1 MRAIAFTL
9 ALTLSLGL
17 AAQDD
22 TGIRDLIRKL
32 DDSEF
37 QVREDAFNALVK
49 LGSKAV
55 AALKEAAEKG
65 ESPEVKLRA
74 SEALKAIEL
83 AEKTAQV
90 YREPALV
97 TADFKET
104 PVAKAIEEIARQ
116 AGVKVEGLALAPE
129 AALTLKLEGVSLLE
143 AMDRVC
149 ALQEQ
154 LSWSERGDAAIAL
167 AKEKHVPGPAAYAG
181 PFRLRVA
188 DLTITRKTDFKETTT
203 TATLVLASDHLQY
216 LKPLSRVRFEIAKA
230 VDDKGAELAVK
241 PALGADNVIM
251 GGGGMVIMG
260 VGGLGG
266 DNALHRTFNA
276 TGFGPGATGVKS
288 LRGTATFSFPLA
300 HTTLKFSAPA
310 SNDRESAGDFAFRIV
325 ALRGKAIEFE
335 VARAKGN
342 EPLPQDEIE
351 RRLDMESFVLVDGD
365 GKEHK
370 AESVTPAGGEA
381 IMIGPGGV
389 ERKVRY
395 RAAFDIR
402 PQNAK
407 EWRFRF
413 IDRTF
418 DKTVAFEFGDV
429 RVP

>member
-1 MRAIAFTL
+1 MRAMAIAL
-9 ALTLSLGL
+9 GLSLSLG
-17 AAQDD
+17 AQDD
-22 TGIRDLIRKL
+22 TAIKDLIRKL

-49 LGSKAV
+49 MGAKAV
-55 AALKEAAEKG
+55 PALKEAAEKG
-65 ESPEVKLRA
+65 DSPEVKLRA
-74 SEALKAIEL
+74 SEALRAIDL
-83 AEKTAQV
+83 AEKTGQV
-90 YREPALV
+90 YRDPALV
-97 TADFKET
+97 TADFKGE
-104 PVAKAIEEIARQ
+104 PLAKAIEEIARQ
-116 AGVKVEGLALAPE
+116 AGVKVEGLAHAPE
-129 AALTLKLEGVSLLE
+129 AALTLKLDGVSVLE

-149 ALQEQ
+149 ALQDQ
-154 LSWSERGDAAIAL
+154 LSWSERGDGTIAL
-167 AKEKHVPGPAAYAG
+167 AKEKHAAAPSAYAG

-188 DLTITRKTDFKETTT
+188 DLTVTRKTDFKETTT
-203 TATLVLASDHLQY
+203 TATLVLASEHLQY

-230 VDDKGAELAVK
+230 VDDKGAELTVK
-241 PALGADNVIM
+241 PAIGGDNVIM

-266 DNALHRTFNA
+266 GMDALHRTFHA
-276 TGFGPGATGVKS
+276 TGFAPGATAVKS
-288 LRGTATFSFPLA
+288 LKGTATFSFPLA

-351 RRLDMESFVLVDGD
+351 RRLDMESFVLVDAD

-389 ERKVRY
+389 ERKIRY
-395 RAAFDIR
+395 RASFDIR

-413 IDRTF
+413 IDKTF
-418 DKTVAFEFGDV
+418 DKTVPFEFADV